1 MNLISNILKKEDVNM
16 LKDLTN
22 ARDEMKKARVRY
34 YAKLQNTIEKV
45 VADTLE
51 KNGFTID
58 RLGGFWITDINFYTD
73 KEIEDMPELAYE
85 VFGKYCE
92 ISNQE
97 IKQELELIEVKLYNE
112 FFEFDEFS
120 QFTVKLMNTGEIYIS
135 ATVDKKEIEIVFE
148 VKRMK

>member
-1 MNLISNILKKEDVNM
+1 MKN
-16 LKDLTN
+16 LTN
-22 ARDEMKKARVRY
+22 ARDEMRKARVRY
-34 YAKLQNTIEKV
+34 AVELQNTVEKI

-58 RLGGFWITDINFYTD
+58 RLGGFWIINVNFYTD

-92 ISNQE
+92 IFNQE
-97 IKQELELIEVKLYNE
+97 IKQKLELVEVKLYNE

-120 QFTVKLMNTGEIYIS
+120 QFAVKLMNTGEIYIS
-135 ATVDKKEIEIVFE
+135 AIVDKKEIEIVFE

>member
-1 MNLISNILKKEDVNM
+1 MMKN
-16 LKDLTN
+16 LTN

-51 KNGFTID
+51 KNGFMID
-58 RLGGFWITDINFYTD
+58 RFGGFWLTDTNFYTD
-73 KEIEDMPELAYE
+73 KEIEDMPELVYE
-85 VFGKYCE
+85 IFGKYCE

-97 IKQELELIEVKLYNE
+97 IKQKLELIEVELYNK

-120 QFTVKLMNTGEIYIS
+120 EFSVKLMNTGEIYIS
-135 ATVDKKEIEIVFE
+135 AIVDKKEIEIVFE
-148 VKRMK
+148 VKRIK

>member
-1 MNLISNILKKEDVNM
+1 M
-16 LKDLTN
+16 LKDLK
-22 ARDEMKKARVRY
+22 RIQEEMKKARVRY
-34 YAKLQNTIEKV
+34 AAKLQNTVEKV
-45 VADTLE
+45 VVNTLE
-51 KNGFTID
+51 ENGFMID
-58 RLGGFWITDINFYTD
+58 RFGGFWFPKENFYTD

-97 IKQELELIEVKLYNE
+97 IKQKLELIEVKLYNR

-135 ATVDKKEIEIVFE
+135 AIVDKKEIEIVFE
-148 VKRMK
+148 VKRLK

>member
-1 MNLISNILKKEDVNM
+1 MMTN
-16 LKDLTN
+16 LTN
-22 ARDEMKKARVRY
+22 ARDEMRKARVRY
-34 YAKLQNTIEKV
+34 SVELQNTVEKV

-51 KNGFTID
+51 ENGFTID
-58 RLGGFWITDINFYTD
+58 RLGGFWITNVNFYTD

-97 IKQELELIEVKLYNE
+97 IKQKLELIEVKLYNE

-120 QFTVKLMNTGEIYIS
+120 QFTAKLMNTGEIYIS
-135 ATVDKKEIEIVFE
+135 AIVDKKEIEIVFE

>member
-1 MNLISNILKKEDVNM
+1 MMKN
-16 LKDLTN
+16 LTN
-22 ARDEMKKARVRY
+22 ARDEMRKARVRY
-34 YAKLQNTIEKV
+34 AVELQNTVEKI

-58 RLGGFWITDINFYTD
+58 RLGGFWIINVNFYTD

-92 ISNQE
+92 IFNQE
-97 IKQELELIEVKLYNE
+97 IKQKLELVEVKLYNE

-120 QFTVKLMNTGEIYIS
+120 QFAVKLMNTGEIYIS
-135 ATVDKKEIEIVFE
+135 AIVDKKEIEIVFE